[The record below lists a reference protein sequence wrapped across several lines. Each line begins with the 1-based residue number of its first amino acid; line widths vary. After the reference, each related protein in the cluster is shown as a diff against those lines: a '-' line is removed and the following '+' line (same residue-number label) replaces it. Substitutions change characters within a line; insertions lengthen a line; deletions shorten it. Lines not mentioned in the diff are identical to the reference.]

1 MSCGSDLTWKIFS
14 ELCEDAGTNS
24 RRGWGQRR
32 RREREGKGKGRGRGR
47 EKRKNRKEGKAGEGR
62 VPEQPSEAYHDG

>member
-1 MSCGSDLTWKIFS
+1 MSCESDLTWKFFS

-24 RRGWGQRR
+24 RRGWEQRG
-32 RREREGKGKGRGRGR
+32 RRERQGKEKGRGRGG

-62 VPEQPSEAYHDG
+62 VPEQASEAHHDG